1 MPTHFPFT
9 DRVDLDID
17 IIVSEFQLLAIVDHQ
32 VVGSLNWSHP
42 GDESGSLNLVID
54 RLAVAPAYRRRGI
67 GAALVKTLLETCA
80 ARWVSLW
87 TSKEMEIARS
97 HRFYAKLGFQ
107 ELAKQDDYYGD
118 GIDTRLFTIR
128 LQ

>member
-1 MPTHFPFT
+1 MPTHLLCT
-9 DRVDLDID
+9 DRVDSDID
-17 IIVSEFQLLAIVDHQ
+17 IVVNERQLLAIVNHE
-32 VVGSLNWSHP
+32 VVGSLEWSHP

-54 RLAVAPAYRRRGI
+54 KLAVAPDYRRRGI
-67 GAALVKTLLETCA
+67 GTALVKTLLETSG

-97 HRFYAKLGFQ
+97 HRIYAKLGFQ
-107 ELAKQDDYYGD
+107 ELVKQEDYYGD

-128 LQ
+128 LR